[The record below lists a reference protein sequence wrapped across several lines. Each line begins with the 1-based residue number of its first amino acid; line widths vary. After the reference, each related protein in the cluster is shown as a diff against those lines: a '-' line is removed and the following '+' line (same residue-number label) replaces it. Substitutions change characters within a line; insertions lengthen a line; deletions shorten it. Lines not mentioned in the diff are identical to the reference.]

1 MKINEL
7 KIVSAKDLNESLAK
21 TFGTKLRLQD
31 FTNEQLEDAR
41 NRLRTQLSQVE
52 TNESFDTVHTS
63 DAYQK
68 GRMFLDVIN
77 QEMHERAKAK
87 PDFLDLDKDGDKK
100 EPMSKAA
107 DEKGDDKEGDS
118 KGLSAKQKKL
128 PAGLQ
133 KAIAKKNE
141 DVNESDIDQ
150 YSEIAKVY
158 PKIAKM
164 KMALVDKGMEP
175 EDAHDEACEK
185 FDVDPDMCDKYIEMK
200 RSERE
205 KVREDAKGKM
215 PSKAH
220 IMKMCKDGKSKEEIC
235 KMHPD
240 CDQGKL
246 KAMID
251 DCKKE
256 MNEAI
261 DRLIE
266 GAEETATLT
275 MAAKDMVDRVTGWME
290 DTAEMQTESML
301 ELGDKIRDELGS
313 EKSEEFINTV
323 KPALENLYTVF
334 ETTREALTGGVA
346 IITGEGAPA
355 TMGAD
360 PEAPAEDPAA
370 EMEPTVDAEAG
381 AEEPVADEFGASE
394 PATGGEEPADRE
406 KRESITITRRLGQML
421 TDSKKKEVAQP
432 KK

>member
-77 QEMHERAKAK
+77 QEIAERTKLAEKAK

-107 DEKGDDKEGDS
+107 DEKGDDKDDK

-141 DVNESDIDQ
+141 DVE
-150 YSEIAKVY
+150 VT
-158 PKIAKM
+158 
-164 KMALVDKGMEP
+164 
-175 EDAHDEACEK
+175 
-185 FDVDPDMCDKYIEMK
+185 
-200 RSERE
+200 
-205 KVREDAKGKM
+205 
-215 PSKAH
+215 
-220 IMKMCKDGKSKEEIC
+220 
-235 KMHPD
+235 
-240 CDQGKL
+240 
-246 KAMID
+246 
-251 DCKKE
+251 
-256 MNEAI
+256 
-261 DRLIE
+261 E
-266 GAEETATLT
+266 GAEEAATLT

-301 ELGDKIRDELGS
+301 EIGDKIRDEMGVD
-313 EKSEEFINTV
+313 KSEEFIGTV
-323 KPALENLYTVF
+323 KPALESLFTSL
-334 ETTREALTGGVA
+334 ESTRDSLTSGVA
-346 IITGEGAPA
+346 ILTGEGAPA
-355 TMGAD
+355 TMGD
-360 PEAPAEDPAA
+360 EVPGDDAEMD
-370 EMEPTVDAEAG
+370 MEPTVDD
-381 AEEPVADEFGASE
+381 EEGTETDDPEGDEFATADAS
-394 PATGGEEPADRE
+394 AGGEEPADRA
-406 KRESITITRRLGQML
+406 KRESVELSKRLGL
-421 TDSKKKEVAQP
+421 LLASSKKKA
-432 KK
+432 

>member
-77 QEMHERAKAK
+77 QEIAERTKLAEKAK

-107 DEKGDDKEGDS
+107 DEKGDDKDDK

-141 DVNESDIDQ
+141 DVE
-150 YSEIAKVY
+150 VT
-158 PKIAKM
+158 
-164 KMALVDKGMEP
+164 
-175 EDAHDEACEK
+175 
-185 FDVDPDMCDKYIEMK
+185 
-200 RSERE
+200 
-205 KVREDAKGKM
+205 
-215 PSKAH
+215 
-220 IMKMCKDGKSKEEIC
+220 
-235 KMHPD
+235 
-240 CDQGKL
+240 
-246 KAMID
+246 
-251 DCKKE
+251 
-256 MNEAI
+256 
-261 DRLIE
+261 E
-266 GAEETATLT
+266 GAEEAATLT

-360 PEAPAEDPAA
+360 PEAPAEDPEA

-394 PATGGEEPADRE
+394 PAVGGEEPADRE
-406 KRESITITRRLGQML
+406 KRESVERSRRLGQML

>member
-77 QEMHERAKAK
+77 QEIHERSKIAEKDKKMPMGPGPDGEKGTDDDK
-87 PDFLDLDKDGDKK
+87 PAFLDQSKGKDDKK
-100 EPMSKAA
+100 
-107 DEKGDDKEGDS
+107 DDKPA
-118 KGLSAKQKKL
+118 KGLSDKQKKL
-128 PAGLQ
+128 PKGLQ
-133 KAIAKKNE
+133 AAIAKKNE
-141 DVNESDIDQ
+141 DVE
-150 YSEIAKVY
+150 VT
-158 PKIAKM
+158 
-164 KMALVDKGMEP
+164 
-175 EDAHDEACEK
+175 
-185 FDVDPDMCDKYIEMK
+185 
-200 RSERE
+200 
-205 KVREDAKGKM
+205 
-215 PSKAH
+215 
-220 IMKMCKDGKSKEEIC
+220 
-235 KMHPD
+235 
-240 CDQGKL
+240 
-246 KAMID
+246 
-251 DCKKE
+251 
-256 MNEAI
+256 
-261 DRLIE
+261 E
-266 GAEETATLT
+266 GAEEAATLT

-406 KRESITITRRLGQML
+406 KRESITRSRRLGQML